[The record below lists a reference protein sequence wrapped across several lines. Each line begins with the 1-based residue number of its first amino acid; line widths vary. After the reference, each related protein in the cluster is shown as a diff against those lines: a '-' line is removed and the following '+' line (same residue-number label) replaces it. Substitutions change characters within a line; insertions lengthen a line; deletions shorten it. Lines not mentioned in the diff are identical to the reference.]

1 MAETAE
7 SERLYKIGEVAR
19 RTGNS
24 VECLRA
30 WERRYG
36 LEPAQRA
43 GKTRFYDEAQIKR
56 LGTIK
61 QLLDRGH
68 PISQVINLSDAK
80 LDELIR
86 PPAARVTQQAAIALV
101 GTPLLRAANEAD
113 TAVPILASWPS
124 TGAFEADWQYLP
136 DASDYVVYLPSLDID
151 LIERYVGA
159 VPGDW
164 IFVYRYATQ
173 AELDAT
179 AHFDNHRVE
188 IRSWP
193 TPWDTLEQVI
203 ERRRG
208 RGPLAAPR
216 TADRRFSDDELAH
229 VCASSVAS
237 AAVQPRDVA
246 ALVIELND
254 FAHHIDRLTAD
265 PQAAVVKDHVDMAR
279 AQLELSLEVLS
290 EAHGLFVRPN

>member
-1 MAETAE
+1 MAEA
-7 SERLYKIGEVAR
+7 ERLYKIGEVAR

-43 GKTRFYDEAQIKR
+43 GKTRFYDEAQIER

-61 QLLDRGH
+61 RLLDRGH
-68 PISQVINLSDAK
+68 PISQVINLPDTA

-86 PPAARVTQQAAIALV
+86 PTPPSRGMLTSATIGLI
-101 GTPLLRAANEAD
+101 GTPLLRAVHDVEPNL
-113 TAVPILASWPS
+113 PIHATWPS
-124 TGAFEADWQYLP
+124 VGAFEADWQYLP
-136 DASDYVVYLPSLDID
+136 DATDFIVYLPSLDAA
-151 LIERYVGA
+151 LIERYVDT

-173 AELDAT
+173 SELDAID
-179 AHFDNHRVE
+179 HFEPRHVA

-193 TPWDTLEQVI
+193 TPWEILENLI
-203 ERRRG
+203 LLRRG

-216 TADRRFSDDELAH
+216 TTEQRFSEEELAH
-229 VCASSVAS
+229 VMNSTVAPEL
-237 AAVQPRDVA
+237 VQPRDLA
-246 ALVIELND
+246 GLVVELND
-254 FAHHIDRLTAD
+254 FGQHVSRLCED
-265 PQAAVVKDHVDMAR
+265 PNAREVLGRVELAR
-279 AQLELSLEVLS
+279 AELELVLEDLAETHS
-290 EAHGLFVRPN
+290 LFVRPN